1 MLLAI
6 DTATRLMSIALHD
19 GNRLLAEQT
28 LHVNREHS
36 VLLAPTVKKMM
47 QTCTVELTQL
57 TALAVSIG
65 PGSYSGLRIGVA
77 FAKGMAAV
85 RQLPLVGVSTLDTL
99 AAGQPF
105 YNTRSA
111 LLAVVQ
117 AGRGRIIAQKYRG
130 RKGSWGSKGDPYIT
144 TWESLFENWEG
155 HGYLT
160 GEISEAGLEAVEA
173 ARARDVEV
181 VLMPPAYRLRRAGF
195 LAEEAQRRLQKAS
208 PEDFQ
213 PAKLLP
219 IYLKSPDAS

>member
-19 GNRLLAEQT
+19 GDRLLAEQT
-28 LHVNREHS
+28 LQVNREHS
-36 VLLAPTVKKMM
+36 VLLAPTIKKMM
-47 QTCTVELTQL
+47 QTCNVELNEL
-57 TALAVSIG
+57 TALGVSIG

-105 YNTRSA
+105 YNTRTS
-111 LLAVVQ
+111 LIAVVQ

-130 RKGSWGSKGDPYIT
+130 KKGSWESKEDPYIT
-144 TWESLFENWEG
+144 TWESLFENWGG

-160 GEISEAGLEAVEA
+160 GEISDAGLEAVEA
-173 ARARDVEV
+173 ARERDVEV
-181 VLMPPAYRLRRAGF
+181 VLVQPAYRLRRAGF
-195 LAEEAQRRLQKAS
+195 LAEEAQRRLQKGT
-208 PEDFQ
+208 PDLFK

-219 IYLKSPDAS
+219 MYLKSPDAS